1 MVSLKDC
8 LVEQFCKRKEEG
20 RIISKR
26 QYFYDIYHPNNAG
39 HRIMADCLLHLWK
52 EMAQDA
58 PDEEPEEVEK
68 LTPPYGAAFVDLKY
82 LDRKTEIEKE
92 GIVIVPGNFTE
103 RDFDL
108 QMVERNRNTKRTPE
122 FTENWMHKRETVPLF
137 WSLPVR
143 RF

>member
-1 MVSLKDC
+1 
-8 LVEQFCKRKEEG
+8 
-20 RIISKR
+20 
-26 QYFYDIYHPNNAG
+26 
-39 HRIMADCLLHLWK
+39 MADCLLHLWK

-92 GIVIVPGNFTE
+92 GIVIVPGI
-103 RDFDL
+103 L
-108 QMVERNRNTKRTPE
+108 QSGISIYRWWSGTGIQRGHRNLRKTGCIN
-122 FTENWMHKRETVPLF
+122 RETVPLF